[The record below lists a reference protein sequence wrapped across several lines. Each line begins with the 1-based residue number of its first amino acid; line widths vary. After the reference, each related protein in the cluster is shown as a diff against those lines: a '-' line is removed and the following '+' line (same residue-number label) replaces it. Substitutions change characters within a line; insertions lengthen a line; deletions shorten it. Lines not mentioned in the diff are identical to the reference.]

1 MKKKHTIL
9 LVNDDGIFSPGLRF
23 LIKIC
28 KKIGKVLVVAPEQ
41 NQSGMSHA
49 ITVDKEIKI
58 NKLESS
64 KDYEEYSCSG
74 TPVDCV
80 KIATKK
86 ILKKKPDLCISGINH
101 GANYSIS
108 TLYSATL
115 HAAVEGTI
123 EGIPSIAIS
132 HLDYSSKI
140 DFSSYDNFLEN
151 LIRKI
156 LSSHLIKG
164 VTLNINIPSITC
176 KDLRGI
182 KVCRQGKGK
191 NIEKI
196 NSKKNKKNKF
206 IITGHFESQDKSKD
220 TDIWAL
226 DNSFVS
232 VVPIQ
237 IDMTDYDYID
247 NYNDLDDVFQIR

>member
-1 MKKKHTIL
+1 MKKKYTIL

-64 KDYEEYSCSG
+64 KNYEEYSCSG

-86 ILKKKPDLCISGINH
+86 ILKEKPDLCISGINH
-101 GANYSIS
+101 GSNYSIS

-115 HAAVEGTI
+115 HAAIEGAI
-123 EGIPSIAIS
+123 GGIPSIAIS
-132 HLDYSSKI
+132 HLDYSPKI
-140 DFSSYDNFLEN
+140 DFSSYDKFLEN

-156 LSSHLIKG
+156 LSYHVIKG
-164 VTLNINIPSITC
+164 VTLNINIPDIPF
-176 KDLRGI
+176 KDIKGI

-191 NIEKI
+191 WVEKI
-196 NSKKNKKNKF
+196 NSKNKKNKF
-206 IITGHFESQDKSKD
+206 IITGHFKSQEKSQD

-247 NYNDLDDVFQIR
+247 NYNELDDVFQIR

>member
-191 NIEKI
+191 WIEKI
-196 NSKKNKKNKF
+196 NSKKNKF